1 MIDQNIKVSFKEKE
15 NPKDPV
21 TLLINMLRYDFGAR
35 SSSLSHED
43 AKKVQAAFKDVVYID
58 DGESKFWRGGRKL
71 HFFHIEG
78 LEITDIETPE
88 HYGFDEDTLYV
99 LYSEGRD
106 LLEDPFVD
114 IIELKE
120 GDLEDIK
127 EQLKEM
133 NRYDILL
140 KLEIWYGD

>member
-1 MIDQNIKVSFKEKE
+1 MINQDIKVSFKEKE

-21 TLLINMLRYDFGAR
+21 TLLINMLRSDFGAR

-58 DGESKFWRGGRKL
+58 DGESKFWGGRKL

-78 LEITDIETPE
+78 LVITDIETPE
-88 HYGFDEDTLYV
+88 HYWFDEDTAYV
-99 LYSEGRD
+99 LYPEGSS

-114 IIELKE
+114 FIELKE
-120 GDLEDIK
+120 ADLENIK
-127 EQLKEM
+127 NQLKEM